1 MSRLAE
7 SEEAVASLSP
17 DERAVLER
25 RLHAMNAE
33 RTGGGKVFLLPVP
46 WAATA
51 LRSIF
56 TRGK

>member
-7 SEEAVASLSP
+7 IEEAVASLSP
-17 DERAVLER
+17 DERAALDR

-33 RTGGGKVFLLPVP
+33 RTGGRKIFKLPLPSV
-46 WAATA
+46 AMA